1 MTTKYEKLT
10 EEIIDTLDKYKDCF
24 SKSEEYLIKIKKELS
39 QLKPQLIAS
48 FNEGRTLKIG
58 IVGEVKAGKSSFLNA
73 LLFSG
78 KNFLPKSSTPMTAA
92 LTKIG
97 YSEKSYAKIVFYSAG
112 EWQSITELAQKYNEK
127 FDNLYGEY
135 IRDMKKKSQ
144 KLAHRDITIK
154 SRDEMRLTIER
165 DMPSDYIACKE
176 LIELYNNANSN
187 DSEDLFFFLGSE
199 KIVEINNL
207 EFDLPNYIG
216 AKGKYTPIVKHV
228 ELMMNIDTLKDLE
241 IIDTPGLNDPIL
253 SRSETTKEFLGEC
266 DVVFLLSST
275 SQFLTDKDISLMC
288 ETLPEEGIKEV
299 IIVGSKLDSGL
310 LDYNKSNSFKKAY
323 IETVQSYTEQAKS
336 NLYRILSNPLV
347 DKSFINSMI
356 KKLPPIYV
364 SSMLYG
370 AAINKKNNKVYSEE
384 QGFYIDRL
392 KSSFIDFHDNIDM
405 LVRYSGILD
414 IQKKKLIPLRTEKD
428 SIIKSKNNEIFQT
441 KMTKIISSLKDIHEQ
456 CLINKEILENNDK
469 AKLEEKRETIE
480 RSLIQS
486 NREVKEIIKSIS
498 LDIKS
503 TIQRLNIEIEAAI
516 NNHLDFPV
524 VVEENITRHSER
536 HGFLYLKERKWNT
549 VENTYKVNSLKVV
562 ENIRNYHIECQNLVE
577 NNLGHAINKRQ
588 LEKEL
593 RETII
598 NSNSVIDHSF
608 DEREILIPLR
618 NLIKAIKIQ
627 NINIAINPYLQ
638 RIYDGFT
645 KKIETD
651 DEIHRLRIVQ
661 DQTLNDIFNEYK
673 KETKQALNNIE
684 LILNRESESF
694 INRLIHDLKENIS
707 LIEQQIDNKSTNLK
721 RYSSLQDKIQSYIK
735 DIDELEIEDV

>member
-1 MTTKYEKLT
+1 M
-10 EEIIDTLDKYKDCF
+10 
-24 SKSEEYLIKIKKELS
+24 
-39 QLKPQLIAS
+39 
-48 FNEGRTLKIG
+48 
-58 IVGEVKAGKSSFLNA
+58 
-73 LLFSG
+73 
-78 KNFLPKSSTPMTAA
+78 
-92 LTKIG
+92 
-97 YSEKSYAKIVFYSAG
+97 
-112 EWQSITELAQKYNEK
+112 
-127 FDNLYGEY
+127 
-135 IRDMKKKSQ
+135 
-144 KLAHRDITIK
+144 
-154 SRDEMRLTIER
+154 
-165 DMPSDYIACKE
+165 
-176 LIELYNNANSN
+176 
-187 DSEDLFFFLGSE
+187 
-199 KIVEINNL
+199 
-207 EFDLPNYIG
+207 
-216 AKGKYTPIVKHV
+216 
-228 ELMMNIDTLKDLE
+228 
-241 IIDTPGLNDPIL
+241 
-253 SRSETTKEFLGEC
+253 
-266 DVVFLLSST
+266 
-275 SQFLTDKDISLMC
+275 
-288 ETLPEEGIKEV
+288 
-299 IIVGSKLDSGL
+299 
-310 LDYNKSNSFKKAY
+310 
-323 IETVQSYTEQAKS
+323 
-336 NLYRILSNPLV
+336 
-347 DKSFINSMI
+347 
-356 KKLPPIYV
+356 
-364 SSMLYG
+364 
-370 AAINKKNNKVYSEE
+370 YSEE

-638 RIYDGFT
+638 RIYDEFT

-673 KETKQALNNIE
+673 KETKQSLNNIE

-707 LIEQQIDNKSTNLK
+707 LIEQQIDNKSKNLK
-721 RYSSLQDKIQSYIK
+721 RYSLLQDKIQSYIK